1 MCKSLFLRIHL
12 ILAFIMVSTLHT
24 HAAYGNSTLRLR
36 GEVVDSI
43 SGAPIP
49 FARILMSLSDR
60 AELTD
65 DYGRFDFTVSDRV
78 GTIEVSA
85 MGYAPKQISA
95 TSTSDIIVKLNP
107 SGVMLDNV
115 TVRPRKERYSK
126 KNNPAVDFAKAI
138 KNAGEKTDPRRHNY
152 YDYNKYERI
161 TMSLNKISP
170 DDKKNLILKRFDFLR
185 SGIDTSEITG
195 HPYLPLSVREKSSKV
210 IYRRTPESTKEIV
223 EGKKTVGL
231 DRMSGTDNAESLYED
246 LLREIDL
253 YQADIPL
260 MQYRFVSPLSPIA
273 PDFYRFYLT
282 DTVALGPDTCIV
294 LSFVPRT
301 PESFGFTGKIYVDKG
316 DTTMFVRK
324 LTMNVSKSINLN
336 FIEQLY
342 INQEFDRAPD
352 GSRLKTRDDL
362 IVEMSV
368 IDGTQGMS
376 LRRNTAY
383 TNHSFEEKHYMLPYF
398 SQFGSV
404 IEQPEADKVNELFW
418 QYKRLIPLSEGE
430 RNTERMTRSLR
441 STPLFYWSEK
451 IVRAFFSGYIHTGN
465 PSKFDI
471 GPINTTYSYNTL
483 EGTRLRFGGMTTAN
497 LSRRLFAKGYG
508 AYGFRDHKWKYMAEV
523 EYSFNDKKY
532 HAREFPIHSLRLTH
546 LYDVDMIGQHY
557 EFTNMDNMFLS
568 LKRMEDRQITYHRV
582 STAEY
587 NLELRNNLS
596 FHAELSHQRQIA
608 SPYMNFT
615 DGHGHSYSHYVQTK
629 MKFRIRFAPGEKF
642 MQTSGTRIPI
652 NLDAPVFSLTH
663 TVSPKGF
670 LGSRFTVNH
679 TELSMQKR
687 FWFSAFGYT
696 DIILRGGHVWSRVAY
711 PDLCIP
717 NANLSYTIQPESF
730 ALLNPME
737 FVNDSY
743 ALWDMT
749 YYANGAIFNY
759 IPLLKRL
766 KIREVVCFK
775 GFFGTLSDRNN
786 PSLNPSLFRFPT
798 DASVSVLSPGR
809 PYMEFSAGI
818 DNVFKVL
825 RVDYVWRLS
834 YRDAPN
840 ISRGGVRIALH
851 VTM

>member
-1 MCKSLFLRIHL
+1 MLC
-12 ILAFIMVSTLHT
+12 ILTY
-24 HAAYGNSTLRLR
+24 AAPVSTLRLK
-36 GEVVDSI
+36 GVVVDSI
-43 SGAPIP
+43 SGLPIP
-49 FARILMSLSDR
+49 FARILILSSNR

-65 DYGRFDFTVSDRV
+65 NDGRFDFTVAKPAGSLE
-78 GTIEVSA
+78 ISA
-85 MGYAPKQISA
+85 MGYTPK
-95 TSTSDIIVKLNP
+95 TVSTGVESGMTVMLNP
-107 SGVMLDNV
+107 TGVILDNV
-115 TVRPRKERYSK
+115 TVRPRKEKYSK

-138 KNAGEKTDPRRHNY
+138 KNAGPLTDPRRHDY
-152 YDYNKYERI
+152 YDYNKYERV
-161 TMSLNKISP
+161 TMSLNKIAP
-170 DDKKNLILKRFDFLR
+170 DDDKNLILKKFDFLR
-185 SGIDTSEITG
+185 SGIDTSEVTG

-210 IYRRTPESTKEIV
+210 IYRRNPESNKEII
-223 EGKKTVGL
+223 EGRRFSGL
-231 DRMSGTDNAESLYED
+231 DRMSGVDNTETFYQD

-260 MQYRFVSPLSPIA
+260 MQYRFVSPLSPLA

-282 DTVALGPDTCIV
+282 DTVTIGKDTCIV

-301 PESFGFTGKIYVDKG
+301 PESFGFTGKAYVDKG

-352 GSRLKTRDDL
+352 GTRLKTRDDL
-362 IVEMSV
+362 TVEMSI
-368 IDGTQGMS
+368 IDGTQGLS

-383 TNHSFEEKHYMLPYF
+383 TNHSFEEKSYLLPYF
-398 SQFGSV
+398 SQLGST
-404 IEQPEADKVNELFW
+404 IEQPDADRVNELFW
-418 QYKRLIPLSEGE
+418 QYKRLIPLSDSE
-430 RNTERMTRSLR
+430 RNTERMTRRLR
-441 STPLFYWSEK
+441 DTPLFYWGEK
-451 IVRAFFSGYIHTGN
+451 VLRAFFSGYVHTGN

-508 AYGFRDHKWKYMAEV
+508 AYGFRDHKWKYKGEL
-523 EYSFNDKKY
+523 EYSFIDKKY
-532 HAREFPIHSLRLTH
+532 HAREFPIHSVRLTH

-596 FHAELSHQRQIA
+596 FHAELSHQMQIA
-608 SPYMNFT
+608 TTFMTFI
-615 DGHGHSYSHYVQTK
+615 DGYGERFSHYVQTK
-629 MKFRIRFAPGEKF
+629 MKFQIRYAPGEKF
-642 MQTSGTRIPI
+642 MQTSSTRLPI
-652 NLDAPVFSLTH
+652 NLDAPIISLTH
-663 TVSPKGF
+663 TISPKGF
-670 LGSRFTVNH
+670 LGSRYTINH

-737 FVNDSY
+737 FMNDSY
-743 ALWDMT
+743 AMWDMT

-766 KIREVVCFK
+766 KFREVVSFK
-775 GFFGTLSDRNN
+775 GFFGTLSSRND
-786 PSLNPSLFRFPT
+786 PAKNPSLFQFPV
-798 DASVSVLSPGR
+798 DAGASVLNPKR
-809 PYMEFSAGI
+809 PYMEISAGL
-818 DNVFKVL
+818 DNILKVL

-834 YRDAPN
+834 YLDAPN
-840 ISRGGVRIALH
+840 ISRGGVRISLH